1 MPLSN
6 WHWLT
11 VAGGTFES
19 DTDGTF
25 HCDIPGTFQSVVDG
39 TFDSATAGTFQSDMG
54 GTFGPLL
61 STYESRLQVP
71 YSQQFKFYRLVESK
85 KICKFALHN
94 KQRHTYRVDIH
105 KRFAI
110 GLLERNLAIST
121 NHQQPALDACIPWV
135 QADLWNRTGDWA
147 CQSLSKGRE
156 IVRPASFVLYLAHVT
171 FDSFCTI
178 NAPAPKFSA

>member
-1 MPLSN
+1 M
-6 WHWLT
+6 
-11 VAGGTFES
+11 AGGTFES

-25 HCDIPGTFQSVVDG
+25 HCDIPGTFQSAVDG
-39 TFDSATAGTFQSDMG
+39 TFDSATDGTFQSDMG

-156 IVRPASFVLYLAHVT
+156 IVRPASFVLYLAQSQCSEQQVT
-171 FDSFCTI
+171 GNPDTVSR
-178 NAPAPKFSA
+178 SVSELR

>member
-1 MPLSN
+1 MTRFVSRRN
-6 WHWLT
+6 
-11 VAGGTFES
+11 
-19 DTDGTF
+19 
-25 HCDIPGTFQSVVDG
+25 
-39 TFDSATAGTFQSDMG
+39 
-54 GTFGPLL
+54 
-61 STYESRLQVP
+61 TYESRLQVP

-94 KQRHTYRVDIH
+94 KQRQTYSVDIH

-147 CQSLSKGRE
+147 CQSLSKERE
-156 IVRPASFVLYLAHVT
+156 SSEAGILCFIPSPKSTQRTTGYLKSIARDLDNLQMAGHRGT
-171 FDSFCTI
+171 CHRLSR
-178 NAPAPKFSA
+178 